1 MPRKSDKDMKN
12 SETSDS
18 DSEWTPSCEN
28 ESKKNVKKDT
38 KKDVKN
44 EAKKEAKK
52 EGDAKKE
59 MSTLEMQKFM
69 NKIFPSKSGAER
81 IKMLEEMEK
90 INKTLEKKDKNIK
103 KQAINKLKINST
115 SISAKKKSK
124 KKCHEEEESKFDN
137 DEEDEEEDY
146 DDDDYDERNYE
157 EEGGEEEDE
166 EEEDYDDEDEEY
178 DDENEDLKNI
188 LKNNMKFNI
197 VFTVDEKGA
206 LKYKEEDEDY
216 DEDEEDDEDDE
227 DEEDGEVQEEEQ
239 DNTIEKQNVE
249 IKKGTTNKKKN
260 IFTVG
265 DKVFVKDREWDEEYI
280 GNITKIN
287 SRNRYDVK
295 LADKELDKR
304 SWKMINGKYI
314 RPYTDEDREQEE
326 VISEL
331 KELIALKKEKGSKAM
346 LSKFDKYV
354 KQEEKRIKA
363 KEDAKKAKMIE
374 KNVKSFKQLILNKK
388 KMSDIKYFKGLDKS
402 SQDNIIKELK
412 EVNKHTYIEKP
423 YTMALLESSI
433 DPVFKSEALKKINV
447 LNFMDPGSSEYYK
460 VKLWVD
466 AFMKIPFGTNISLP
480 VSMNDERHKY
490 CEFMEDSKRILDET
504 VHGLEDAKMQM
515 MQFLGQLIVNPE
527 SVGCTMALVGPP
539 GTGKTTLIKE
549 AFSKIIKRPFAM
561 CALGGA
567 EDGSHWKGHD
577 YTYMESKYGRIVEI
591 LIQSKCMNPLIYF
604 DELCKVSDSPKGEE
618 VIGMLT
624 HLTDTTQNDKFE
636 DKFFSGLEF
645 NLSQAMFV
653 FSYNDERR
661 VNPVLKNR
669 FYRITT
675 KGYDKKDQVI
685 IAKKHLI
692 PKIQK
697 NIKFEEDEIDIPDK
711 TLEYIIEHYTES
723 EKGVRNL
730 KRCLE
735 IIYTK
740 INLYKLMPADSTLF
754 DGCDVLKITKPFIVT
769 EDVVKKLIKKEET
782 NKIPF
787 GFFT

>member
-1 MPRKSDKDMKN
+1 
-12 SETSDS
+12 
-18 DSEWTPSCEN
+18 
-28 ESKKNVKKDT
+28 
-38 KKDVKN
+38 KKDVKKDV
-44 EAKKEAKK
+44 KKDGEEKK
-52 EGDAKKE
+52 D
-59 MSTLEMQKFM
+59 MSKLEMQKFM
-69 NKIFPSKSGAER
+69 NKVFPSKSGTER

-90 INKTLEKKDKNIK
+90 INKALDKKDKYIK
-103 KQAINKLKINST
+103 KEAINKLKMNSKNKCT
-115 SISAKKKSK
+115 KKKTTK
-124 KKCHEEEESKFDN
+124 KDDEKIEKQKKSQEEYSDEDD
-137 DEEDEEEDY
+137 DEEDHDEEEGDYHDEEEGDY
-146 DDDDYDERNYE
+146 DDDE
-157 EEGGEEEDE
+157 EEG
-166 EEEDYDDEDEEY
+166 DYDDEEEY
-178 DDENEDLKNI
+178 DENLKNI

-197 VFTVDEKGA
+197 VFTVDEKGGIN
-206 LKYKEEDEDY
+206 YEEEHYDDDDDDEDEDEDY
-216 DEDEEDDEDDE
+216 DDEEEHDEHEEEHDEHEEEHDEKDEDVRD
-227 DEEDGEVQEEEQ
+227 DVHK
-239 DNTIEKQNVE
+239 EKE
-249 IKKGTTNKKKN
+249 KIKKNK
-260 IFTVG
+260 FTVG
-265 DKVFVKDREWDEEYI
+265 DKVFVKDKDWDEEFI

-287 SRNRYDVK
+287 TRNRYDVK
-295 LADKELDKR
+295 LEDKELDKR

-314 RPYTDEDREQEE
+314 KPYTDEDKEQEE
-326 VISEL
+326 ILGEL
-331 KELIALKKEKGSKAM
+331 KELITLKKEKGSKAM

-374 KNVKSFKQLILNKK
+374 KNIKSFKQLVLNKK
-388 KMSDIKYFKGLDKS
+388 KMSDLKYFKGLDKVA
-402 SQDNIIKELK
+402 QDNIIRELK

-433 DPVFKSEALKKINV
+433 DPIFKSEALKKINV
-447 LNFMDPGSSEYYK
+447 LNFMDSGSSEYYK
-460 VKLWVD
+460 VKQWVD

-480 VSMNDERHKY
+480 VSMNDDQHKC
-490 CEFMEDSKRILDET
+490 CEFMEDSKKILDET

-539 GTGKTTLIKE
+539 GTGKTTLIKD

-653 FSYNDERR
+653 FSYNDERK

-675 KGYDKKDQVI
+675 KGYNKKDQVI

-697 NIKFEEDEIDIPDK
+697 NIKFEEDEINIPDK

-740 INLYKLMPADSTLF
+740 INLYKLMP
-754 DGCDVLKITKPFIVT
+754 
-769 EDVVKKLIKKEET
+769 
-782 NKIPF
+782 
-787 GFFT
+787 